1 MAVLVVTPKPLELF
15 LTPFQVASG
24 VWIEQHCSAFCSIMP
39 CRCGDAGS
47 IPFFFFLH
55 KLKILEASPVRPQQ
69 KNSSE
74 ISLLDWP
81 LSLHVDFCVTNQA
94 RESTRQRGS
103 LRGGQ
108 LCLPSCQG
116 AVACFQSQLI
126 LLKVNSQVTYEAER
140 HVSWA
145 LLLSLNVTEAAH
157 SRPL

>member
-24 VWIEQHCSAFCSIMP
+24 VCVEQHSSAFCSIMP

-47 IPFFFFLH
+47 IPFFLH

-74 ISLLDWP
+74 ISLLGWP
-81 LSLHVDFCVTNQA
+81 SSLHVDFCVTNQA
-94 RESTRQRGS
+94 HESTRQRGS
-103 LRGGQ
+103 LRGGK
-108 LCLPSCQG
+108 LCLPSCQD

-140 HVSWA
+140 HMSWA